1 MNKNTAII
9 LFSIVIIFLTV
20 YLRNV
25 VVGKSGT
32 KAGNEQRITTPAP
45 TKPQSESTLSLDFEL
60 NGVET
65 RVVWLKVQNSKNI
78 LLYPNFSESLT
89 SDQAKENNLCSSL
102 ISGGFY
108 TQENTPIGLFV
119 TEGRQISS
127 HAHNQLLNGVFSI
140 NYDQQPKITSFLPD
154 ENLRLGLQSGPIL
167 VKEVEIVDISQT
179 NEESARRD
187 VVAISEDDEII
198 FLVFYHEGSVFMGP
212 KLTELPEAVLIVS
225 EKIGLDVQYALNF
238 DGGSASAF
246 YSQDNKLTEITSIGS
261 YFCIK

>member
-1 MNKNTAII
+1 MNKNNAII

-20 YLRNV
+20 YLRNIV
-25 VVGKSGT
+25 SGQSNPNDT
-32 KAGNEQRITTPAP
+32 QSQISSPTPAS
-45 TKPQSESTLSLDFEL
+45 PQSKSTLTLDLEI
-60 NGVET
+60 NEKKI
-65 RVVWLKVQNSKNI
+65 RVLWLKIEDSGRIQLFS
-78 LLYPNFSESLT
+78 NFSESLT
-89 SDQAKENNLCSSL
+89 SDQAIENNPCSSL

-127 HAHNQLLNGVFSI
+127 HSQNKLLNGVFSI
-140 NYDQQPKITSFLPD
+140 NYDQKPKITSFLPE

-167 VKEVEIVDISQT
+167 VNEAGSINIPQVKEEY
-179 NEESARRD
+179 ARRV

-198 FLVFYHEGSVFMGP
+198 FMVFYDKDSVFMGP
-212 KLTELPEAVLIVS
+212 KLTELPEAVLTVS
-225 EKIGLDVQYALNF
+225 EKIGVGVKNALNL

-246 YSQDNKLTEITSIGS
+246 YSQDIKLRELTPLGS